1 VDKDEKSYV
10 DDDDLSIIRRP
21 DVYSRQDDPEEM
33 KIGIKN
39 PAIKSK
45 DSIFEG
51 KNIHKMPPPKIRDSA
66 LMHTEL
72 KSKKP
77 PGESNLVEIER
88 TSIESERES
97 ADSTTKQQK
106 KP

>member
-1 VDKDEKSYV
+1 V

-33 KIGIKN
+33 KIGIKKH
-39 PAIKSK
+39 AIKSK
-45 DSIFEG
+45 DAIFEG
-51 KNIHKMPPPKIRDSA
+51 KDIHKMPPPRVRDSA

-77 PGESNLVEIER
+77 SGESNIIEGEK
-88 TSIESERES
+88 SSSESDRES
-97 ADSTTKQQK
+97 ADSTAKQRK